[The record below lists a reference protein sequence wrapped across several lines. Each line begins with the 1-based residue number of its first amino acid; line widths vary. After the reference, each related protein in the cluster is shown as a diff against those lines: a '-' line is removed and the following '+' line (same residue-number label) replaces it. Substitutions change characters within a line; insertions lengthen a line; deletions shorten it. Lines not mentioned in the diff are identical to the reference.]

1 MLRAYACSP
10 REASP
15 RVAERGTVALM
26 ALPSGLAGLML
37 DLDGVLYV
45 EEDPVPGAVEAVRR
59 LRDRGLELRFVT
71 NTTSRP
77 RRQILARL
85 TRLGFEVPPD
95 ELLTPAALAVGYCRD
110 RGHERVALVMNE
122 AVREDFGA
130 LVAARE
136 DVDAVIIG
144 DCGDAFDYAVLNR
157 AFRQVMAGAELIA
170 LQKNRYWRTPDGLS
184 LDVGP
189 FVAALEYASDR
200 DAVVIGKPAPEFFA
214 SALTGMALSAVQV
227 AMVGDDVES
236 DIGGALAAG
245 LAGILVRTGKF
256 RAEALRRATP
266 QPTAVVDSIADVPA
280 LLE

>member
-1 MLRAYACSP
+1 
-10 REASP
+10 
-15 RVAERGTVALM
+15 M
-26 ALPSGLAGLML
+26 ALPSGLAGLMI

-45 EEDPVPGAVEAVRR
+45 EDDPIPGAVDAVRR

-77 RRQILARL
+77 RREILERL
-85 TRLGFEVPPD
+85 TRLGCEVPPD
-95 ELLTPAALAVGYCRD
+95 ELLTPAALAVRYCRD
-110 RGHERVALVMNE
+110 RGHQRVALVMND
-122 AVREDFGA
+122 AVREDFAA
-130 LVAARE
+130 LVAADDE
-136 DVDAVIIG
+136 VDAVIIG
-144 DCGDAFDYAVLNR
+144 DCGDAFGYAVLNR
-157 AFRQVMAGAELIA
+157 AFRQVMGGAELIA

-189 FVAALEYASDR
+189 FVAALEYATDR

-214 SALTGMALSAVQV
+214 AALAGMALSAEQV

-236 DIGGALAAG
+236 DIGGAVSAG

-256 RAEALRRATP
+256 RADALRRATP
-266 QPTAVVDSIADVPA
+266 QPTAVVDSIADVPS